1 MLYKIIKKTTK
12 QTKAGRP
19 MAVLQVAPISK
30 DGEILEQKTIFQ
42 FRNFVALEP
51 NDIADLT
58 VRTNNHGYEMVQSV
72 NKTPQQ
78 LINKL
83 AGQVESTRRTSVI
96 GNGEELLSRFPKG
109 QVVNFNGVIIR
120 STGVLIPAVGT
131 KGSDRFPRME
141 FEILEQAFATRNA

>member
-19 MAVLQVAPISK
+19 MAVLQVSPISK

-42 FRNFVALEP
+42 FRNFIPLEA
-51 NDIADLT
+51 NDVVDLSL
-58 VRTNNHGYEMVQSV
+58 RTNNKGYEMIQSI

-78 LINKL
+78 LINEL

-96 GNGEELLSRFPKG
+96 GNGEELIARFPKG

-120 STGVLIPAVGT
+120 STGVLLPAVGAT
-131 KGSDRFPRME
+131 GSDRFPRME
-141 FEILEQAFATRNA
+141 FEIIEQAKATRNA